1 MSRIKIDKVVE
12 RKLYAESMGRCMN
25 PECQVELFINDGD
38 LIEKAHIEAYW
49 DTKDNAFVNLVI
61 LCPNCHTNYD
71 KNHLFTETQIR
82 EWKRIRQEE
91 SERFFSKRFSSFNEL
106 KKEVVPLLLENKSYF
121 ENYYLTGQ
129 KKLWDKFEG
138 RILVNNHKLKN
149 LFENNL
155 GVFQRHSN
163 ASYSNQKCIQ
173 DFISH
178 VNEFEATRLE
188 EEKHRQVLFPEK
200 INSMFGIE
208 PIDDSLLPC
217 TETLEMFIGK
227 LILEGSFDHI
237 SIGNKNPY
245 IQFNEEGV
253 PTRVY
258 LNDTPRLRQLYSD
271 YKCPIMRK
279 VRLESLNFA
288 LGRIKA
294 KGLRYEFIQED
305 NLREILIKNQKV
317 VFVYEYCL
325 SKAALIELMPDE
337 NSIIVN
343 LHNWN
348 EVSCIAQD
356 GYEQAA
362 LMNVTLMKMTE
373 FYAFIDGLKNAR

>member
-1 MSRIKIDKVVE
+1 M
-12 RKLYAESMGRCMN
+12 
-25 PECQVELFINDGD
+25 
-38 LIEKAHIEAYW
+38 
-49 DTKDNAFVNLVI
+49 
-61 LCPNCHTNYD
+61 
-71 KNHLFTETQIR
+71 FTETQIR

-155 GVFQRHSN
+155 RVFQRHSN

-237 SIGNKNPY
+237 FKS
-245 IQFNEEGV
+245 
-253 PTRVY
+253 TTY
-258 LNDTPRLRQLYSD
+258 LF
-271 YKCPIMRK
+271 
-279 VRLESLNFA
+279 FA
-288 LGRIKA
+288 GHYFWRSH
-294 KGLRYEFIQED
+294 KG
-305 NLREILIKNQKV
+305 
-317 VFVYEYCL
+317 C
-325 SKAALIELMPDE
+325 
-337 NSIIVN
+337 
-343 LHNWN
+343 
-348 EVSCIAQD
+348 
-356 GYEQAA
+356 
-362 LMNVTLMKMTE
+362 
-373 FYAFIDGLKNAR
+373 